1 MPNYSENYNKF
12 EKIEYKNNSL
22 NSLILFHFLILTIQT
37 LSFRNFIFFYFQGTV
52 NLEAGCTSSRL
63 LRKPQQNPH
72 ELLVGGRRAPAS
84 SSTTTTRGCW
94 HQEDKEDGNLVLR
107 WPRTRLPDPCETPT
121 QPQKTHQNLL
131 KNNVTALSELKNFF
145 FLNPNFVG
153 RKIPSFL

>member
-1 MPNYSENYNKF
+1 M
-12 EKIEYKNNSL
+12 
-22 NSLILFHFLILTIQT
+22 
-37 LSFRNFIFFYFQGTV
+37 

-72 ELLVGGRRAPAS
+72 ELLVGAPA
-84 SSTTTTRGCW
+84 TTRGCW

-131 KNNVTALSELKNFF
+131 KNNVTALSELNFF
-145 FLNPNFVG
+145 
-153 RKIPSFL
+153 

>member
-1 MPNYSENYNKF
+1 MP
-12 EKIEYKNNSL
+12 L
-22 NSLILFHFLILTIQT
+22 CHFAI
-37 LSFRNFIFFYFQGTV
+37 SFSYLQGTV

-72 ELLVGGRRAPAS
+72 ELLAGGRRAPASS

-131 KNNVTALSELKNFF
+131 KNNVTALSEFKKFF
-145 FLNPNFVG
+145 F
-153 RKIPSFL
+153 K

>member
-1 MPNYSENYNKF
+1 MLLPICLLKCWLYVYILLNICPAFMSICLPFLLYVCGFFSKDHAYTS
-12 EKIEYKNNSL
+12 IEDSMA
-22 NSLILFHFLILTIQT
+22 IGDP
-37 LSFRNFIFFYFQGTV
+37 RV
-52 NLEAGCTSSRL
+52 

-72 ELLVGGRRAPAS
+72 ELLVGGRRTPAS

-131 KNNVTALSELKNFF
+131 KNNVTALSELNFF
-145 FLNPNFVG
+145 LKNNP
-153 RKIPSFL
+153 IS

>member
-1 MPNYSENYNKF
+1 M
-12 EKIEYKNNSL
+12 
-22 NSLILFHFLILTIQT
+22 
-37 LSFRNFIFFYFQGTV
+37 

-72 ELLVGGRRAPAS
+72 ELLAGGRRAPASS

-131 KNNVTALSELKNFF
+131 KNNVTALSEFKIF
-145 FLNPNFVG
+145 FL
-153 RKIPSFL
+153 K